1 MNIAQQSF
9 LSHQREFELKIGF
22 SEVCKGVSLI
32 MPWMH
37 CFDFI
42 LLVCA
47 GGDSYVASVPA
58 AHMIGMQFSDL

>member
-9 LSHQREFELKIGF
+9 LSQREFELKIGF

-32 MPWMH
+32 MLWMH

-42 LLVCA
+42 LLCA